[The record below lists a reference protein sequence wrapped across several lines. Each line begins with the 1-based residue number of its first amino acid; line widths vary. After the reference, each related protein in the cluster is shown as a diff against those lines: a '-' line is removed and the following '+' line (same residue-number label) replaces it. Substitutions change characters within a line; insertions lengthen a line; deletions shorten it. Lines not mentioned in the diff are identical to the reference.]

1 MRFKIYDT
9 VYVKKDG
16 KSKEV
21 CEIEMI
27 DSQEIYYMSD
37 NTSYHVDEIDSK
49 KPINTKELINQ
60 ICSDK
65 RFIDEVTKDYAREM
79 ASKSY
84 KFFLY

>member
-1 MRFKIYDT
+1 
-9 VYVKKDG
+9 
-16 KSKEV
+16 
-21 CEIEMI
+21 
-27 DSQEIYYMSD
+27 MSD

>member
-1 MRFKIYDT
+1 MRFKIHDT

-21 CEIEMI
+21 CEIELI

-49 KPINTKELINQ
+49 KPINTKELIR
-60 ICSDK
+60 I
-65 RFIDEVTKDYAREM
+65 KDLSMRLLKIM
-79 ASKSY
+79 LVKWHLNLIN
-84 KFFLY
+84 FFYINLI